1 MSVYVIA
8 CLTPNPEH
16 QDDYETYLR
25 VAMPLLDKVGGKLSQ
40 HFPVGDVVVGNKP
53 AEAIMVVEY
62 PDMDAVHALFQ
73 SEEYKALIPVRDR
86 AFSTYSVSIVS

>member
-8 CLTPNPEH
+8 CLTPNPDQVE
-16 QDDYETYLR
+16 DYQTYLS
-25 VAMPLLDKVGGKLSQ
+25 VAMPLMEKVGGKLSQ

-62 PDMDAVHALFQ
+62 PDIAAVHALFQ
-73 SEEYKALIPVRDR
+73 SPEYLALIPTRDR
-86 AFSTYSVSIVS
+86 AFLTYNVSIVS